1 MISPRI
7 ATYLGM
13 DALDVRERLL
23 DPSELAALLN
33 LPEATLTTWRAAG
46 TGPRFYRVGRHVRYR
61 RDDLEA
67 WLDGRAN
74 ARKGT
79 P

>member
-1 MISPRI
+1 MEEQVTAEP
-7 ATYLGM
+7 
-13 DALDVRERLL
+13 LL
-23 DPSELAALLN
+23 EPNEVAALFK
-33 LPEATLTTWRAAG
+33 LPEATLTTWRAQR

-67 WLDGRAN
+67 WLLERAN
-74 ARKGT
+74 VRRGA